1 MFKTNHAF
9 LRFSLRQL
17 TTPHTHTH
25 THTLLHRY
33 LRRYF
38 ELYQM
43 FTEID
48 TSDDRRVDVD
58 EFASAV
64 ERLGMWG
71 VRVDDPVAEF
81 NRIDRNKV
89 RECPCVVRELYSV

>member
-1 MFKTNHAF
+1 
-9 LRFSLRQL
+9 
-17 TTPHTHTH
+17 
-25 THTLLHRY
+25 
-33 LRRYF
+33 
-38 ELYQM
+38 M

-89 RECPCVVRELYSV
+89 RECPCVPYESCIPCTANGNDVMLTLLVQLTQVLKFFTLNVYSTYSSTQV